1 MFSRITFSSI
11 IVVAFLFLGTANAQ
25 FIAEHSYLG
34 PCIGLSFL
42 GSVPQFGVNYERS
55 MDLQNLGSVGF
66 GGVFRYWGYSEDFGY
81 GKVSYTNILI
91 GAQGNYHFKVPGNSN
106 LDPYA
111 GVVLAYDIGSSS
123 VDYNNAFLNGYSASV
138 SAGGFW
144 AAVQGGVRYFIQP
157 NLALTGR
164 LAFGSLSYG
173 GLEVG
178 VDFKF

>member
-1 MFSRITFSSI
+1 MLRNSVVFSSLL
-11 IVVAFLFLGTANAQ
+11 VLVLTFGSANAQ
-25 FIAEHSYLG
+25 YTPEHSYLG
-34 PCIGLSFL
+34 PCIGFSFL
-42 GSVPQFGVNYERS
+42 GSAPQFGVNYERS
-55 MDLQNLGSVGF
+55 MDLQNFGSVGI
-66 GGVFRYWGYSEDFGY
+66 GGIFRYWGYNEDFGY

-91 GAQGNYHFKVPGNSN
+91 GAQGNYHFKIPDNSK

-111 GVVLAYDIGSSS
+111 GIVLAYDIGSTS
-123 VDYNNAFLNGYSASV
+123 VDYNNSFLSGYSASV

-144 AAVQGGVRYFIQP
+144 AAVQGGVRYWLQP